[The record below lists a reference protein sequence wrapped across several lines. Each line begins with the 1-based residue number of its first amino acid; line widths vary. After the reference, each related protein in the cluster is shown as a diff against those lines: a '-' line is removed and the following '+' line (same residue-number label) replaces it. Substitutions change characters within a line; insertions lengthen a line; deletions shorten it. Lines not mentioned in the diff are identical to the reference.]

1 MWQEFRDFIM
11 RGNVMDLAIGVIIG
25 GAFSGIVSSLVSDV
39 LMPPLGLLMGGL
51 DFSDFFI
58 TLKGD
63 GSYQSLAAAKAA
75 GAVTLNFGLFANAV
89 IRFLI
94 VAAAIFVLI
103 KQLNR
108 FVKINTPAGPS
119 KTESLLGEIRDLLA
133 KPRA

>member
-89 IRFLI
+89 VRFLI

-133 KPRA
+133 KPKV

>member
-108 FVKINTPAGPS
+108 FVKINTPAGPT

-133 KPRA
+133 KPKV